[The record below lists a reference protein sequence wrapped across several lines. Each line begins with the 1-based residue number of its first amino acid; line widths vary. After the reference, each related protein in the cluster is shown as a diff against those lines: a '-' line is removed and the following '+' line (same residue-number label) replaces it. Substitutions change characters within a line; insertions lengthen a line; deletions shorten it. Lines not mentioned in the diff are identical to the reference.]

1 VRIRYLKEK
10 ILSVL
15 SAIFYAGYSSSESET
30 SNRITLFTN
39 AMVIFAFLMGVFQI
53 FHLPSMGIPNEHMWG
68 IQLITLAP
76 IFLISFNYFGYR
88 FLARFFTLILG
99 SSVAWNAVI
108 IFGKS
113 FNGYYILFMLLV
125 YSVLAFS
132 KNSMKTR
139 LIMIAIA
146 YIQLPLVDWYY
157 HSGIP
162 TLIEGDARDFPF
174 QILWVDTS
182 LQTFWMILMVWIEKA
197 QADKYERGLGEALET
212 ISREQQKIQV
222 VFDNVNQAILPLSD
236 KLEIDTH
243 YSAFTKTLLKNED
256 LAGKSIV
263 DVLFS
268 KSNLNEDQIAKILT
282 TIEFCIGEDD
292 LNWDLNSGTLPSQI
306 SISSDEGTMYLN
318 LIWSPIIDNNIVSSF
333 ILSVEDRT
341 SQVHEKNRI
350 KEQKKIETWI
360 PQLIASLSQVGLVQ
374 LQQFLLNL
382 SRFKTLLSSNE
393 TQMDR
398 QEILRELHSFKGEA
412 RLLELNVLATKIHDL
427 ETLIIENKDIVILE
441 SEPLNDFLNIC
452 EELQF
457 ASQKLL
463 GSFSSQIS
471 ETSLFS
477 YVGQLKKKIQNQL
490 QKDKAKI
497 NVSSITFKDEV
508 DAWPTQLIRPLQ
520 TILLH
525 TFQNIVD
532 HGYILPK
539 LDRNI
544 DISVVAQIE
553 EDRFLISIEDFG
565 NGLNVSK
572 ITKKFESLK
581 ESQRSRLKDPMDV
594 LFLDEF
600 STADETT
607 LTSGRGV
614 GLSAVK
620 AQVESLHGEVKIA
633 NCENH
638 PGTILRVSLYS
649 KFIVCLCILKL

>member
-1 VRIRYLKEK
+1 MAFPYIKEK
-10 ILSVL
+10 IKSSLR
-15 SAIFYAGYSSSESET
+15 AIFFAGYSPTESET

-39 AMVIFAFLMGVFQI
+39 AMVIFAFFMGVFQI
-53 FHLPSMGIPNEHMWG
+53 FHLPSMGIHNKHMWG
-68 IQLITLAP
+68 IQLITFAP
-76 IFLISFNYFGYR
+76 FFLIGFNYFGYR

-99 SSVAWNAVI
+99 TSVAWNAVI

-132 KNSMKTR
+132 KNSMRTR

-157 HSGIP
+157 HSNIP

-182 LQTFWMILMVWIEKA
+182 LQTFWMILMIWIEKA
-197 QADKYERGLGEALET
+197 QADKYEKGLGEALET
-212 ISREQQKIQV
+212 ISREQQRIQV
-222 VFDNVNQAILPLSD
+222 VFDNVNQAILPLSN

-243 YSAFTKTLLKNED
+243 YSAFAKTLLKEEE
-256 LAGKSIV
+256 LAGKSVV
-263 DVLFS
+263 DVLFA
-268 KSNLNEDQIAKILT
+268 KSNLNEDQISKMLT
-282 TIEFCIGEDD
+282 TIEFCIGEDE

-306 SISSDEGTMYLN
+306 SVTNDDETMFLN
-318 LIWSPIIDNNIVSSF
+318 LIWSPIIDNNIVASF

-341 SQVHEKNRI
+341 SFIKEKNRM

-360 PQLIASLSQVGLVQ
+360 PQLITSLSQVGLAQ

-382 SRFKTLLSSNE
+382 NQFKILISEAGSK
-393 TQMDR
+393 MDR
-398 QEILRELHSFKGEA
+398 KDLLRELHSFKGEA
-412 RLLELNVLATKIHDL
+412 RLLELGVLATIVHEL
-427 ETLIIENKDIVILE
+427 ESLVIENKDINLLE
-441 SEPLNDFLNIC
+441 SEQLNDFLTIC
-452 EELQF
+452 DELQF

-463 GSFSSQIS
+463 GSFSSQVS
-471 ETSLFS
+471 ETSLFA
-477 YVGQLKKKIQNQL
+477 YIGQLKKKIQNQL
-490 QKDKAKI
+490 NKDKAHI
-497 NVSSITFKDEV
+497 NISSITFKDEV
-508 DAWPTQLIRPLQ
+508 DNWPSQLIRPMQ

-539 LDRNI
+539 LDR
-544 DISVVAQIE
+544 DIVIAVRAQKEGETIVLSV
-553 EDRFLISIEDFG
+553 EDFG
-565 NGLNVSK
+565 NGLNVLK
-572 ITKKFESLK
+572 INKKFESLK
-581 ESQRSRLKDPMDV
+581 ESQRSLIEDPMDV

-600 STADETT
+600 STADTTT

-620 AQVESLHGEVKIA
+620 AQVESLHGQVKIS
-633 NCENH
+633 NCEAH
-638 PGTILRVSLYS
+638 SGTL
-649 KFIVCLCILKL
+649 LKLTIPT